1 MIMPLIPCVSVFHSS
16 GMSTDKNKELF
27 LRQVEEI
34 LNGIKQDR
42 ERVSVVLPAPSP
54 VVCDG
59 VKMCSV

>member
-1 MIMPLIPCVSVFHSS
+1 MPLVSCVSVFHSS

-42 ERVSVVLPAPSP
+42 ERVSVMAAPSP
-54 VVCDG
+54 VCV
-59 VKMCSV
+59 

>member
-1 MIMPLIPCVSVFHSS
+1 MTTDCALIPCVSVFHSS

-42 ERVSVVLPAPSP
+42 ERVSVIAAPSP

-59 VKMCSV
+59 VRM